1 MLPQYRKQNKKTN
14 EKTNNISYI
23 YITYP
28 KQTVNTEGIPKHN
41 TQLTYMHYT
50 ITNVAQRMK

>member
-14 EKTNNISYI
+14 EKTN
-23 YITYP
+23 ITYP

-41 TQLTYMHYT
+41 TQLTYNMHYT